1 MIVFIGADHN
11 GHHLKAELIKHL
23 KKSQIEVVD
32 SGDKQFSP
40 DDDYP
45 VFAAR
50 LAHQLELSN
59 DRDSFG
65 VLICGSGQGINI
77 AANRFRHIR
86 AALCWN
92 IKEAHAARNDDDCN
106 VLSLSADST
115 STDQAIQILN
125 AFIAT
130 PFAGAPRF
138 KRRIDEL
145 NNLP

>member
-1 MIVFIGADHN
+1 MIVFIGTDHN
-11 GHHLKAELIKHL
+11 GHNLKADIIDYLH
-23 KKSQIEVVD
+23 KSNINVID
-32 SGDKQFSP
+32 TGDKQFNP

-45 VFAAR
+45 VFASR
-50 LAHQLELSN
+50 LAHQLELAD

-65 VLICGSGQGINI
+65 ILICGSGQGINI
-77 AANRFRHIR
+77 AANRYRHIR

-92 IKEAHAARNDDDCN
+92 VKEAHAARNDDDCN